1 LADPDHNPP
10 KNPST
15 SDSSQAHIPHGTK
28 MVHGDGREPDHVYHC
43 SGVGFG
49 MTPQNQTPEDV
60 EHSLAVSGRRR
71 VAWLQVGAAPST

>member
-1 LADPDHNPP
+1 
-10 KNPST
+10 
-15 SDSSQAHIPHGTK
+15 